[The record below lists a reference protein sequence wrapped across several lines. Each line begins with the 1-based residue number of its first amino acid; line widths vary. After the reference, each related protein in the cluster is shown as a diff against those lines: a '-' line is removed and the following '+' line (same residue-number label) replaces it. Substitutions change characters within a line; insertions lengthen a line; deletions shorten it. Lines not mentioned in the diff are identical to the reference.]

1 MAFYENKIMIPVD
14 LLTIDY
20 NKYIKINT
28 EIGCIYKTIKEQGK
42 VLWNVMNHGSEEQKA
57 VSKYQR

>member
-1 MAFYENKIMIPVD
+1 MAFYKNKIMIPVD

-20 NKYIKINT
+20 NKYTKINT

-42 VLWNVMNHGSEEQKA
+42 VLYGTL
-57 VSKYQR
+57 